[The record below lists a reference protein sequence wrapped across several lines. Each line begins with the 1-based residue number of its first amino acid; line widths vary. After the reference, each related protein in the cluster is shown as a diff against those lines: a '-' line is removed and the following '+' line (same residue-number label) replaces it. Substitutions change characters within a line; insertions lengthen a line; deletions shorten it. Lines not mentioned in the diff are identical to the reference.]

1 MTILLLSAVLFSGVE
16 IASARLTVLLRS
28 TRSSLI
34 EVNRTLLYKPLYL
47 FVILILVKN
56 TRLYEPIT
64 SLEIYELRARKQQII
79 IGLLVLIGRKVYI
92 TLYKQATNTLSRGEA
107 LINIKP
113 GDKILYVDLEVEF
126 L

>member
-1 MTILLLSAVLFSGVE
+1 M
-16 IASARLTVLLRS
+16 
-28 TRSSLI
+28 
-34 EVNRTLLYKPLYL
+34 
-47 FVILILVKN
+47 
-56 TRLYEPIT
+56 
-64 SLEIYELRARKQQII
+64 I

-92 TLYKQATNTLSRGEA
+92 TLYKQAANTLSRGEA